1 VNGDQFNQVDN
12 RKIYGWNGSC
22 THLDTLFGLPTTN
35 TVGWDIRQD
44 RIDPIGLYST
54 VHRERLSTTRQDAVR
69 ETSYALYL
77 ENQTAWNDWL
87 RTIAGVRGD
96 RYDFN
101 VDSDNPRNSGSV
113 SAGLVSP
120 KLSVVMGPWTKT
132 AFFANAGYG
141 FHSNDAR
148 GTTTTVDPKTGEA
161 VDPVTPLVRT
171 KGAELGM
178 RTEAVSNL
186 QSSLAVWY
194 LKFDSELV
202 FAGDAGTTQAGRP
215 STRYGV
221 EWNNHYTPT
230 RWLLVDLDL
239 AWAHARFSDDDP
251 VGNYIPNA
259 LQAVAAGGITIRN
272 LGPWT
277 ASIFGR
283 YFGPRA
289 LIEDNSVKSN
299 STTIFSAQA
308 TYQLNPK
315 TRIRFDV
322 FNLFNARTDDITYY
336 YTSRLPGEPAQGVN
350 DIHFHPS
357 ENRSF
362 RLGLL
367 YTF

>member
-1 VNGDQFNQVDN
+1 M
-12 RKIYGWNGSC
+12 
-22 THLDTLFGLPTTN
+22 
-35 TVGWDIRQD
+35 
-44 RIDPIGLYST
+44 
-54 VHRERLSTTRQDAVR
+54 R

-77 ENQTAWNDWL
+77 ENQTAWKEWL
-87 RTIAGVRGD
+87 RTIVGVRGD

-101 VDSDNPRNSGSV
+101 VDSNLPENSGSQN
-113 SAGLVSP
+113 AALVSP
-120 KLSVVMGPWTKT
+120 KLSVVMGPWAKT
-132 AFFANAGYG
+132 EFFVNAGYG

-178 RTEAVSNL
+178 RTEALPNL
-186 QSSLAVWY
+186 QSSLALWY

-202 FAGDAGTTQAGRP
+202 FAGDAGTTEAGRP

-221 EWNNHYTPT
+221 EWNNHYAPT

-239 AWAHARFSDDDP
+239 AWTHARFSDDDP
-251 VGNYIPNA
+251 VIGNHIPNA

-283 YFGPRA
+283 YFGPRS

-315 TRIRFDV
+315 TRIRFDL

-357 ENRSF
+357 ESRSF

-367 YTF
+367 YNL